1 MKAGALPGSFAER
14 AVAASPIG
22 RAKRLAGKDF
32 ELLLLGRADA
42 PAAEALLAIGG
53 EGVGGVEDGG
63 IDDAAPDDAAVWLVR
78 RLAGRTLADVMRE
91 ARGPWAAARV
101 LPIALG
107 AARCLAACER
117 SREHPGPFA
126 PDAVRVV
133 EEAGRGARVTLT
145 ANALVARRLGGADK
159 AAQGAPSFTP
169 SEQADGAP
177 WDDAANRYAL
187 GLVLY
192 KLLSGEHAFGGG
204 GLRRAL
210 GDAGP
215 GEAAP
220 FDAKIAATLPPGLQA
235 LVLKLLAVDA
245 AARPTSARAIADEAR
260 AALSDRR
267 RAAPRDRRRERDPE
281 RGRRRGGLHRR
292 GAAARE
298 PAEGREG
305 PREARGRRER
315 AADARAVRARRRRAR
330 ARARRRRA
338 ARPCA
343 REDERGS
350 RHRPAIAA
358 HARRDDRARLRDVP
372 PAAGRGVAALGD
384 GARGPLAALQ
394 RAREP
399 HRGAGRPRRRVPRRR
414 RHPAEERPGAR
425 ACKDERSGLP
435 ITGSGGEHWCVNCH
449 CPLEK
454 LDGPLA
460 AWDGRPGG
468 DAASRRPV
476 KDALG
481 ARGLEGISCAFCHEV
496 TGPVSAHVGGARAVG
511 DAATSARAYEG
522 NATWTSFVTGTVFAA
537 RPEDARGVRGIGNSG
552 YLLSPGELLGA
563 STRGPGDRRDAAGAG
578 RELGAAHARP
588 SDASKAYLASSE
600 FCGSCHDVRLFGT
613 DVIGASRGEH
623 FKRLRNAY
631 SEWAAWAKDQER
643 LGKRAASCQDCHM
656 SEFPGACEPTG
667 EGDAREPDARCPP
680 GTRFVAREPGVYP
693 QAIASTSSS
702 EARTVTTHYFSG
714 VDVPLSPE
722 FPEALVDEATV
733 DAHGVPLS
741 AKRRRDLL
749 LARTFRFA
757 IGDAASNGGRLTIP
771 IEVENVGAGH
781 RVPAGFSQEREIW
794 VHLKVTDGNGRVVYE
809 VGDVTRADQDLGDK
823 IFDRVNANPSD
834 VDGRGRPIGLFGADV
849 RDGPDKPAW
858 SPPPGAGAT
867 SFRGK
872 GLVNFQNGFFRCV
885 TCIGNVTPDGRC
897 EPRPGQEIHR
907 ADRFADGAYDQDTG
921 ACTSNLSGERAL
933 FETYFPVG
941 ALDATRGFAKGP
953 DAILDTR
960 SMPPG
965 VPLRY
970 TYELQTNGARGPF
983 RAEAELVF
991 RAFPPF
997 LIKAFAAYEREQARR
1012 GLRPSGPLVT
1022 ESMLSRLEVVHV
1034 ARASADL
1041 R

>member
-1 MKAGALPGSFAER
+1 MKAGALPGSFVER

-22 RAKRLAGKDF
+22 RAKRLVGKDF
-32 ELLLLGRADA
+32 EVLVLARADERV
-42 PAAEALLAIGG
+42 AEALLAMGAQ
-53 EGVGGVEDGG
+53 GVGGFEDGG
-63 IDDAAPDDAAVWLVR
+63 LDEQAPEAERVWLVR
-78 RLAGRTLADVMRE
+78 ALAGRTLHDLMRE

-117 SREHPGPFA
+117 AREHPGPFA

-133 EEAGRGARVTLT
+133 EEPGRGARVTLL
-145 ANALVARRLGGADK
+145 ASAFVARTLGAVDRS
-159 AAQGAPSFTP
+159 AQGSPSFTP

-177 WDDAANRYAL
+177 WDDAANRCAL

-210 GDAGP
+210 GDAGH

-220 FDAKIAATLPPGLQA
+220 FDAKVAAALPPGLQA
-235 LVLKLLAVDA
+235 LVLKLLAVDP
-245 AARPTSARAIADEAR
+245 AARPASARAVADELAR
-260 AALSDRR
+260 LSANHDEPRAVTAGASAILSAVDGAAGSITAAPR
-267 RAAPRDRRRERDPE
+267 RAAPRDDK
-281 RGRRRGGLHRR
+281 
-292 GAAARE
+292 
-298 PAEGREG
+298 
-305 PREARGRRER
+305 
-315 AADARAVRARRRRAR
+315 AR
-330 ARARRRRA
+330 ARLEAAANERPSFTRYAPVAAGLALALGAVALLGPAPAKTSAAIEVAPRSPLTPAETTALDCASCHPRQASEWRR
-338 ARPCA
+338 
-343 REDERGS
+343 S
-350 RHRPAIAA
+350 VMA
-358 HARRDDRARLRDVP
+358 HAVRSPLFNGLESLIEEQVGRDDACP
-372 PAAGRGVAALGD
+372 G
-384 GARGPLAALQ
+384 
-394 RAREP
+394 
-399 HRGAGRPRRRVPRRR
+399 GAGILRKSDP
-414 RHPAEERPGAR
+414 AR

-449 CPLEK
+449 SPLEK

-476 KDALG
+476 KDSLG
-481 ARGLEGISCAFCHEV
+481 KRGLEGISCAFCHEV
-496 TGPVSAHVGGARAVG
+496 TGPVSAHVGGARPVG
-511 DAATSARAYEG
+511 DAATSARGYEG
-522 NATWTSFVTGTVFAA
+522 NATWTSFVTGAVFAA
-537 RPEDARGVRGIGNSG
+537 RPEDARGLRGIGNSG
-552 YLLSPGELLGA
+552 YLLSPGELLGT
-563 STRGPGDRRDAAGAG
+563 STRGSADRRDAAGAG

-588 SDASKAYLASSE
+588 SEASKSYLASSE

-613 DVIGASRGEH
+613 DVLGASRGEH

-631 SEWAAWAKDQER
+631 SEWAAWAKDQEK

-656 SEFPGACEPTG
+656 SEFPGACEPAND
-667 EGDAREPDARCPP
+667 GDARDADPRCPP
-680 GTRFVAREPGVYP
+680 GTQFVAREPGTYP
-693 QAIASTSSS
+693 RAIAATSSS
-702 EARTVTTHYFSG
+702 DARAVTTHYFSG

-757 IGDAASNGGRLTIP
+757 IGDAAATSGRLTIP

-794 VHLKVTDGNGRVVYE
+794 VHLKVTDASGRVVYE

-849 RDGPDKPAW
+849 RDGRDVPQW

-885 TCIGNVTPDGRC
+885 TCIGTVTPDGRC
-897 EPRPGQEIHR
+897 EPRPGQEVHR

-921 ACTSNLSGERAL
+921 ACTSNLTGERAL

-941 ALDATRGFAKGP
+941 ALDATRGLAKGP

-970 TYELQTNGARGPF
+970 TYELATNGARGPF
-983 RAEAELVF
+983 HAEAELLF

-997 LIKAFAAYEREQARR
+997 LIKAFAVYEREQARR

-1034 ARASADL
+1034 ARASADV